1 MLLAPLYAESVRRT
15 CGRDVRTYMEA
26 PMRGVLVSMV
36 FCFALMMVGCG
47 ASRQS
52 GVCGTMDF
60 PKAEGDA
67 QALIAQ
73 GDAAWEQRGDEAKVR
88 EAGKSWQ

>member
-1 MLLAPLYAESVRRT
+1 
-15 CGRDVRTYMEA
+15 
-26 PMRGVLVSMV
+26 MRGVLVSIV

-60 PKAEGDA
+60 PKVEGDA

-73 GDAAWEQRGDEAKVR
+73 GEPLTYDLVGEERAAPMSIVTSAIIDGLRDRLGR
-88 EAGKSWQ
+88 